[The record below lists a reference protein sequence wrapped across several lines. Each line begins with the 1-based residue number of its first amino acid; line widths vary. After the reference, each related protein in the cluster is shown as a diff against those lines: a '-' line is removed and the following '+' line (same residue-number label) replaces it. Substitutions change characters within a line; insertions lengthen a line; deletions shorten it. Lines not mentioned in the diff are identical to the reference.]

1 MNNDEDFV
9 DTFVTALG
17 NIYKYA
23 SRKAEYVF
31 AGEEEDLISDQDLLE
46 AEELLEQPDLDL
58 GIRRL
63 QAGDELA
70 DDILGDGDT

>member
-46 AEELLEQPDLDL
+46 AEELLE
-58 GIRRL
+58 
-63 QAGDELA
+63 
-70 DDILGDGDT
+70 